1 MNRNKI
7 KLKYVLNLWKSLP
20 NYPTKEDVMYEIRS
34 FLVRD
39 SRHNGEFSPQT
50 LNAVFGSRW
59 EKTEYGKLVEELI
72 QEGQIEETKKISA
85 SKKWYKLKNNSI

>member
-20 NYPTKEDVMYEIRS
+20 GYPTKEDVLYEIKS

-39 SRHNGEFSPQT
+39 SRPGEFSHQT
-50 LNAVFGSRW
+50 LNAVFGSKW
-59 EKTEYGKLVEELI
+59 EKTEYGRIVNELI
-72 QEGQIEETKKISA
+72 EDGLIEETKKISA
-85 SKKWYKLKNNSI
+85 SKKWYTLKK

>member
-20 NYPTKEDVMYEIRS
+20 EYPTKEDVLYEIKS

-39 SRHNGEFSPQT
+39 SRPGEFSHQT
-50 LNAVFGSRW
+50 LNV
-59 EKTEYGKLVEELI
+59 
-72 QEGQIEETKKISA
+72 KIL
-85 SKKWYKLKNNSI
+85 WIVIYKLSSYSLYLLIT

>member
-20 NYPTKEDVMYEIRS
+20 GYPTKEDVLYEIKS

-39 SRHNGEFSPQT
+39 SRPGEFSHQT
-50 LNAVFGSRW
+50 LNAVFGSKW
-59 EKTEYGKLVEELI
+59 EKTEYGRIVNELI
-72 QEGQIEETKKISA
+72 EDGSIEETKKISA
-85 SKKWYKLKNNSI
+85 SKKWYTLKK

>member
-20 NYPTKEDVMYEIRS
+20 EYPTKEDVLYEIKS

-39 SRHNGEFSPQT
+39 SRPGEFSHQT
-50 LNAVFGSRW
+50 LNAVFGSKW
-59 EKTEYGKLVEELI
+59 EKTEYGRIVNELI
-72 QEGQIEETKKISA
+72 EDGLIEETKKISA
-85 SKKWYKLKNNSI
+85 SKKWYTLKK

>member
-20 NYPTKEDVMYEIRS
+20 DYPTKEDVLYEIRS
-34 FLVRD
+34 FLIRD

-50 LNAVFGSRW
+50 LNAVFGPRW
-59 EKTEYGKLVEELI
+59 EKEEYGKIVNDLIEEG
-72 QEGQIEETKKISA
+72 EIEETKKISA
-85 SKKWYKLKNNSI
+85 SKKWYKLKN